1 MLTVSLTTNYALLQL
16 IKENDNYLK
25 LQDLLVTESETE
37 AMLDPPGV
45 GQGSAD
51 EEDSEPEME
60 DIVTNDESYQNNEME
75 EDPEPTA
82 EPTQEDI
89 EAWMSPEKARE
100 KQRQLDC
107 QRRRV
112 SRLGQQLK
120 THREMG
126 EKWKAQNARLR
137 NKSKCEKM
145 RRLAAEKTMNDIL
158 KMLDH

>member
-1 MLTVSLTTNYALLQL
+1 M
-16 IKENDNYLK
+16 ED
-25 LQDLLVTESETE
+25 
-37 AMLDPPGV
+37 PGV
-45 GQGSAD
+45 GQSSVD
-51 EEDSEPEME
+51 NVDSEPELE
-60 DIVTNDESYQNNEME
+60 EVDAYQNIEMG
-75 EDPEPTA
+75 DDLEPLRESA
-82 EPTQEDI
+82 QADI
-89 EAWMSPEKARE
+89 EAWMNPEKARE

-145 RRLAAEKTMNDIL
+145 RRLAAEKTMNDML